1 MQIKHWLVGGF
12 AVVGLASTL
21 TACPGDGNNPPP
33 ATNTI
38 TSSGG
43 TLTLAGGKVK
53 LEFPAGAVAADT
65 TIGATAISTPP
76 VDGVP
81 GTVYEFS
88 PDGIT
93 FAKPVRLTVNYDPT
107 QIPAGTL
114 EKQLE
119 LAKVKM
125 DGWIPLE
132 TTIDETANTLSANM
146 NGFSSYGAIPT
157 VKAWTFGSDTAGAK
171 VDVTRVAAD
180 NLGNVYVIGK
190 SSTYGSSSTS
200 TVNYGSAFISS
211 FTRDGLIRTGYPKR
225 IVLPDGYR
233 TIEIYGIAVDAGGA
247 ETCITGRVFNPA
259 TFAIETL
266 VTCYNLSGQMQSG
279 FPKIFPGTQEG
290 IDIAIDVQ
298 QNIYISG
305 YAQVALEP
313 GQPYRGMG
321 DVFVTSYNSSGMLRP
336 GWPRQFGTTEF
347 DTVNIY
353 SLALD
358 SSANVYLTW
367 YPFSN
372 NIIDNPVYLE
382 SLTTDGVRRS
392 GFPKEIRA
400 GALGSNLYS
409 LMTVDVVGNQVV
421 AWSNN
426 SASNNPFS
434 ISTFN
439 PSGNLRSGWP
449 QLERAPSQIQGIATD
464 SIANIF
470 LTGRIRAT
478 NGKEDVWLTSFTTD
492 GAIRSGYPKIL
503 GSDGND
509 SPTGGLAINPTG
521 DVFLAGTTDG
531 SFQGVPL
538 PGSATNAGFIARV
551 RGY

>member
-1 MQIKHWLVGGF
+1 MQIKHLLVGGF
-12 AVVGLASTL
+12 AVVGLSITL
-21 TACPGDGNNPPP
+21 TACLGDGNNPPP
-33 ATNTI
+33 ASNTI

-43 TLTLAGGKVK
+43 TLTLADGAVK

-65 TIGATAISTPP
+65 TIGVTAIAALP

-81 GTVYEFS
+81 GTVFEFS
-88 PDGIT
+88 PDGIK
-93 FAKPVRLTVNYDPT
+93 FAKPVRLTLKYDPAK
-107 QIPAGTL
+107 IPAGTL

-119 LAKVKM
+119 LAKVKT

-132 TTIDETANTLSANM
+132 TTVDDTAKTLSADM

-157 VKAWTFGSDTAGAK
+157 VKAWTFGADATGAK

-180 NLGNVYVIGK
+180 SLGNVYVIGK
-190 SSTYGSSSTS
+190 SSTYGGSSTS

-211 FTRDGLIRTGYPKR
+211 FSRDGQIRIGYPKR
-225 IVLPDGYR
+225 IVLPEGYR
-233 TIEIYGIAVDAGGA
+233 TIEIYGIASSGGGDAV
-247 ETCITGRVFNPA
+247 CITGRVFN
-259 TFAIETL
+259 TSTILIETL
-266 VTCYNLSGQMQSG
+266 ITCYNQNGQTQIG
-279 FPKIFPGTQEG
+279 WPKIFPENQEG
-290 IDIAIDVQ
+290 IDIALDSR
-298 QNIYISG
+298 QNVYVSG
-305 YAQVALEP
+305 YTQVRLEA
-313 GQPYRGMG
+313 GQPYRGNG
-321 DVFVTSYNSSGMLRP
+321 DVYVTSFTPNGMLRP

-400 GALGSNLYS
+400 GTIGSNLYS

-421 AWSNN
+421 TWSNN

-439 PSGNLRSGWP
+439 PSGNVRSGWP
-449 QLERAPSQIQGIATD
+449 QLERAPFQVQGIATD
-464 SIANIF
+464 STANIF

-492 GAIRSGYPKIL
+492 GAVRSGYPKIL

-509 SPTGGLAINPTG
+509 SPTGGLAINPIG

-531 SFQGVPL
+531 TFQGAPL
-538 PGSATNAGFIARV
+538 PSGATNAGFISRV